1 MRTRPASGFG
11 LLLLAL
17 AVSGCAGS
25 AALDSFPREREIRI
39 DGAGDDWEGRLSWV
53 KDLGLSVG
61 AQHDGEAIYLAI
73 ATGDADLQAAILARG
88 LTLWLDGAGGE
99 VRSLGLRYPA
109 GLGGAAAAGRPDGG
123 AGGAAPGGGR
133 PGGERPGGEGP
144 RSAESELARR
154 ERLAARIA
162 ALPAE
167 FLLLRGKDDG
177 GRLTGRDEVPGLA
190 FAMSLEGSRLLYE
203 LRIPLASGER
213 PLLPLALEGE
223 RLGLGL
229 ALGPL
234 PERGTPGNGGG
245 PASAGGRSGGPG
257 GMGGGPGG
265 MGGGPGGMGGPGGGP
280 GGPPAGAGGG
290 RSVAAAALD
299 GWLLLRLAP

>member
-1 MRTRPASGFG
+1 MKTRPACGLG

-17 AVSGCAGS
+17 AMGGCAGS

-39 DGAGDDWEGRLSWV
+39 DGAGDDWEGGLLWM
-53 KDLGLSVG
+53 KALGLSVG
-61 AQHDGEAIYLAI
+61 ARHDGEAIYLAI

-99 VRSLGLRYPA
+99 ARSLGLRYPV
-109 GLGGAAAAGRPDGG
+109 GLGGAALAGRLDGG
-123 AGGAAPGGGR
+123 APLGGGQ
-133 PGGERPGGEGP
+133 PGAERLGGEGP
-144 RSAESELARR
+144 RSAESEFARR

-190 FAMSLEGSRLLYE
+190 FAMNLAGSHLLYE

-213 PLLPLALEGE
+213 PLLPLVLEAGQ
-223 RLGLGL
+223 LGLGL

-234 PERGTPGNGGG
+234 PGRGGAQGAAANGRGSG
-245 PASAGGRSGGPG
+245 PPAG
-257 GMGGGPGG
+257 GMGGPAGG
-265 MGGGPGGMGGPGGGP
+265 MGGMGRPGGGP

-290 RSVAAAALD
+290 RSIAAVSLD